1 MEGHFTG
8 ILISAGTPRLE
19 FWEGSDGV
27 ACLAGPGRARLGKTW
42 SMDSVVVPA
51 SVGDGQ

>member
-19 FWEGSDGV
+19 FWEGSDG
-27 ACLAGPGRARLGKTW
+27 GPGRARLGKTW